1 MKILLILLLL
11 FCFADLFAQIPPP
24 GDTKNTTYFIDS
36 MPVPYTALS
45 EILPTDIARATVMK
59 YTGQLAIS
67 HNNAVY
73 LETKQFVR
81 NRYWLIFSQDAGYR
95 SIVPEPGADAQ
106 VVYILNDKVL
116 KDKPE
121 AELSEVN
128 IHTFKELKVIDRA
141 MLIQQY
147 GVKGKKYG
155 VIVHIEK

>member
-1 MKILLILLLL
+1 MKTLLTLLLL
-11 FCFADLFAQIPPP
+11 LCSADLFAQIPPP
-24 GDTKNTTYFIDS
+24 GDTKNTEYFIDS

-45 EILPTDIARATVMK
+45 EVLPTDIARASVMK
-59 YTGQLAIS
+59 YTGKLATG

-73 LETKQFVR
+73 FETKQFVR

-116 KDKPE
+116 KDNPE
-121 AELSEVN
+121 ADLSQVN
-128 IHTFKELKVIDRA
+128 SHTFKELKVIDKA
-141 MLIQQY
+141 ALVQQY

-155 VIVHIEK
+155 VVVHIEK